1 MPDVIQ
7 LLPDAIANRIAA
19 GEVIQRPASALKE
32 LLENAIDAAASEI
45 KVIIK
50 DAGKT
55 LIQVTDNGSGMSE
68 TDALRCFE
76 RHATSK
82 IREAEDLFRIRSMGF
97 RGEALA
103 SIAAIARVELRT
115 RRKDD
120 ELGTEVVLEGSET
133 LLQQPCQTPQGSSI
147 AVKNLFFN
155 TPARRQFLKSDQ
167 VEKKHLLNEFV
178 RVALAQPGIAFSMY
192 QNRQITHQLKPGNLK
207 QRIIALFGTHY
218 NQRLV
223 PVEEHTDLLQVY
235 GFVFKPSHARK
246 SREEQCFF
254 VNRRFI
260 RSPYLNH
267 AVDQAYEELIPEGM
281 HPSFYLFLELD
292 PETIDVNV
300 HPTKTEIKFRDEKV
314 IYQIIKSVV
323 KRSLGKYHMAPSLDF
338 DRETAFDD
346 IPDTPTGPVRPP
358 TVKIDPTYNPFQTGA
373 SPGKKQGSLISRINP
388 RQWENLF
395 DTAQGEAAD
404 AGNARGDESG
414 RAAHA
419 PDTTLQDGRHK
430 FIQLHNRYILAPVKS
445 GLMVIDQQGAH
456 ERILFERYV
465 DQLDVGRVA
474 SQQLLFPEN
483 IRLASND
490 ADILKGLI
498 DEISSIGFDIS
509 PLKKNTFVVNAVPAD
524 LEEPDGL
531 QDLLEGILENYKI
544 NKVSLKDNRPA
555 NLARSLA
562 KRRALKAGR
571 PMSEEEMTRLTE
583 DLFACKMPYHSP
595 AGKPTVAIIPIDEL
609 TGKFK

>member
-32 LLENAIDAAASEI
+32 LLENAIDAGASEI

-55 LIQVTDNGSGMSE
+55 LIQLTDNGSGMSE
-68 TDALRCFE
+68 ADALRCFE

-115 RRKDD
+115 RRKED

-133 LLQQPCQTPQGSSI
+133 LLQQPCQTPQGSNI

-167 VEKKHLLNEFV
+167 VEKKHLLNEFN
-178 RVALAQPGIAFSMY
+178 RVALAQPGVAFSLY
-192 QNRQITHQLKPGNLK
+192 QNRQLTHQLKPGNLK
-207 QRIIALFGTHY
+207 QRIVALFGTHY

-223 PVEEHTDLLQVY
+223 PVEEHTDLLQVN

-246 SREEQCFF
+246 SRDEQYFF

-281 HPSFYLFLELD
+281 HPSFFLFLELD

-300 HPTKTEIKFRDEKV
+300 HPTKTEIKFRDEKI

-338 DRETAFDD
+338 ERETAFDD
-346 IPDTPTGPVRPP
+346 IPDIPADQIRPP
-358 TVKIDPTYNPFQTGA
+358 TVKIDPSYNPFQSGA
-373 SPGKKQGSLISRINP
+373 SPGRKQGSLISRINP

-395 DTAQGEAAD
+395 DTAQEQAGDAGSAQAD
-404 AGNARGDESG
+404 APLRETD
-414 RAAHA
+414 A
-419 PDTTLQDGRHK
+419 PDTTLADGKHT
-430 FIQLHNRYILAPVKS
+430 FLQLHNSYILAPVKS

-456 ERILFERYV
+456 ERILFERYLN
-465 DQLDVGRVA
+465 QLDTGRVA

-483 IRLASND
+483 IRLSAQD
-490 ADILKGLI
+490 ADLLKELME
-498 DEISSIGFDIS
+498 EISSIGFDIKI
-509 PLKKNTFVVNAVPAD
+509 LKKNTFVVNAVPAD
-524 LEEPDGL
+524 LGDTDAL
-531 QDLLEGILENYKI
+531 QDLLEGILDNYKI
-544 NKVSLKDNRPA
+544 NQASLEDKRPA

-562 KRRALKAGR
+562 KRRALKSGK
-571 PMSEEEMTRLTE
+571 PMSEEEMIRLTE
-583 DLFACKMPYHSP
+583 DLFACKMPYHTP
-595 AGKPTVAIIPIDEL
+595 AGKPTVAIIPIEDL
-609 TGKFK
+609 TGRFK